1 MSYSNLPLSKLG
13 KVKKK
18 KKKHGENWKGM
29 ELQEEQEVDLER
41 ATGPGDCST
50 LAQSNPHSHQIL
62 LRCQWDYADLMKQ
75 TEML

>member
-1 MSYSNLPLSKLG
+1 
-13 KVKKK
+13 
-18 KKKHGENWKGM
+18 M